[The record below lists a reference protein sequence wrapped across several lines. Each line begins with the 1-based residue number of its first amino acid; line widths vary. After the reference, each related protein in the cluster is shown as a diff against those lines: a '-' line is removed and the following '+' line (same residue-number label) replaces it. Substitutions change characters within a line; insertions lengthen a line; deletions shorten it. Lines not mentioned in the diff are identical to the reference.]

1 MFPEKVSVSIWLE
14 PEDLTALDRFCIQ
27 TNLNRGKV
35 IRGLLCDLLHGTKIA
50 AQWREKCNFPKKR

>member
-1 MFPEKVSVSIWLE
+1 MLLDKTSISIWLE

-35 IRGLLCDLLHGTKIA
+35 LRALLCDLLHGTKIA
-50 AQWREKCNFPKKR
+50 AEWREKLKG